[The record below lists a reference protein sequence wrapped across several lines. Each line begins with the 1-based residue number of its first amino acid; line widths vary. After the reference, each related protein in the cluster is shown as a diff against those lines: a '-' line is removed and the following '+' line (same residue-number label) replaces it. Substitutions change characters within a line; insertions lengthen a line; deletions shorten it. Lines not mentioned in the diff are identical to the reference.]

1 MEKEGQ
7 FLHIPE
13 FGARFGLSRI
23 EVFRKV
29 KDGTIPHKREGK
41 IYLIPLSFID
51 QLNGVLTADNRK
63 DLDEFLS
70 GKQPDARN
78 SNINLDF
85 ANRLSIDE
93 IEYIAKKLK
102 IEICYNNYVLQNCLE
117 TPFLRGERRE
127 FFSGIFDKAA
137 VLLYL
142 LVKNRP
148 FGENQQKLMAKSLSW
163 FLYKNGEKV
172 NIDERE
178 FSSLSS
184 WVRTGSSRFYQQ
196 ITDAIIIFLKT

>member
-70 GKQPDARN
+70 GKQPNARN
-78 SNINLDF
+78 LNINLDF

-102 IEICYNNYVLQNCLE
+102 IEICYNHYVLQNCLE

-127 FFSGIFDKAA
+127 YFAEIFEKAA

-148 FGENQQKLMAKSLSW
+148 FGENQQKLMITSLIW
-163 FLYKNGEKV
+163 FLYKNGQTVKYEEKKF
-172 NIDERE
+172 IQ
-178 FSSLSS
+178 LCQ
-184 WVRTGSSRFYQQ
+184 WVQLGDSKFYKQML
-196 ITDAIIIFLKT
+196 DAIRIFLRG